1 MVTPSLPSHLAMHCR
16 WFSLYCPLG
25 QISLVVKMSTT
36 RMKLCNHCV
45 GLALVT
51 SYWPMP
57 ELFNRPG
64 VINKA
69 YPVWFFIVVGFCR
82 TVNTSIEKQGQVAV
96 TVLEKFLK
104 SKLQQNRTST
114 ARQALAFLGLGFS
127 YNWDFFIM
135 HPARPKAGHR
145 RRRWTG
151 EAGLGARIF
160 CTLLICTDKVRK
172 VKITYN
178 L

>member
-1 MVTPSLPSHLAMHCR
+1 MGPKHNLVQFKSLWWYLFIKSWSSFTHPMLGKDVMVTPSLPSHLAMHCR

-25 QISLVVKMSTT
+25 RISLVVKMSTT
-36 RMKLCNHCV
+36 RMKLWNHCV

-64 VINKA
+64 VINEA

-114 ARQALAFLGLGFS
+114 ARQAVLHSLNS
-127 YNWDFFIM
+127 
-135 HPARPKAGHR
+135 
-145 RRRWTG
+145 
-151 EAGLGARIF
+151 
-160 CTLLICTDKVRK
+160 
-172 VKITYN
+172 
-178 L
+178 